1 MLRAERDLVVGRM
14 SWFARITGFPEGT
27 YAETQA
33 RLRVENGRLL
43 PEGGGPGHAVGELE
57 LVPLGALRDR
67 TRDVTVP
74 GRLTLGIVEGDV
86 RRMHIEPE
94 NAGAVFQVASQ
105 FNLLEMTGPTVTPEQ
120 GVTGYAHDHTQG
132 PACAIAAGAGT
143 IWRNYLVPVG
153 DQIGQTADR
162 QLDGLADLGAALA
175 RDIGVEAGS
184 LWRMRNGYA
193 LPDRGT
199 LARIEAHLAGLDE
212 AGRDRLRGLLR
223 VGLHRDVGVTEP
235 GAAPDTRVTQVYC
248 SALPVA
254 YSGIP
259 TAEWAGF
266 ASLILEA
273 AYEATVLSAVLNAAR
288 GGSRRLLLTRI
299 GGGAFG
305 NAEDWISAA
314 LLRALRIAE
323 GQGLD
328 ALMVSYGPASP
339 AIREVE
345 GEWGSQVAADH
356 PARRAVSDAPP
367 SGKVWVRVHRALSGF
382 AKTKACVPAAPPKP
396 LILAG
401 AAFSTEPEKADRWRE
416 TVKWAERNG
425 CSHLIEE
432 GNDD

>member
-1 MLRAERDLVVGRM
+1 M
-14 SWFARITGFPEGT
+14 SWFARITGFPESA

-33 RLRVENGRLL
+33 RLRVVDGRLI
-43 PEGGGPGHAVGELE
+43 PEGSGSAHALGELE
-57 LVPLGALRDR
+57 LVPLDALRAR
-67 TRDVTVP
+67 ARDVTVP

-94 NAGAVFQVASQ
+94 NVGAVFQVASQ
-105 FNLLEMTGPTVTPEQ
+105 FNFLEMTGPTVTPEH

-153 DQIGQTADR
+153 DRIGQTAER

-175 RDIGVEAGS
+175 RDMGVEEGS

-199 LARIEAHLAGLDE
+199 LARIEAHLAALDE

-223 VGLHRDVGVTEP
+223 VGLHQDVGVTEP
-235 GAAPDTRVTQVYC
+235 GAAPDTRVMQVYC

-259 TAEWAGF
+259 AAAWAGF
-266 ASLILEA
+266 ATLILEA

-305 NAEDWISAA
+305 NEEAWISTA
-314 LLRALRIAE
+314 LLRALRMVA
-323 GQGLD
+323 GQGLEV
-328 ALMVSYGPASP
+328 LMVSYGQPSA
-339 AIREVE
+339 AIRSVE
-345 GEWGSQVAADH
+345 
-356 PARRAVSDAPP
+356 
-367 SGKVWVRVHRALSGF
+367 
-382 AKTKACVPAAPPKP
+382 
-396 LILAG
+396 
-401 AAFSTEPEKADRWRE
+401 TEWRE
-416 TVKWAERNG
+416 QG
-425 CSHLIEE
+425 GII
-432 GNDD
+432 

>member
-1 MLRAERDLVVGRM
+1 MT
-14 SWFARITGFPEGT
+14 WFTRITGFPERS

-43 PEGGGPGHAVGELE
+43 SDGGGQGHAVGELE
-57 LVPLGALRDR
+57 LVSLNDLR
-67 TRDVTVP
+67 TRADDVNVP
-74 GRLTLGIVEGDV
+74 GHLRLGIVEGDV

-105 FNLLEMTGPTVTPEQ
+105 FNLLEMTGPTVTPEH

-143 IWRNYLVPVG
+143 IWRNYLIPVG
-153 DQIGQTADR
+153 EQVGQTAER
-162 QLDGLADLGAALA
+162 QLDVLADLGAALA
-175 RDIGVEAGS
+175 RDMGVEEGS

-193 LPDRGT
+193 LPERGS

-254 YSGIP
+254 YSGILA
-259 TAEWAGF
+259 AEWAGF
-266 ASLILEA
+266 ATLILEA
-273 AYEATVLSAVLNAAR
+273 AYEATVLSAVLSAAR

-305 NAEDWISAA
+305 NDEAWISAA
-314 LLRALRIAE
+314 ILRVLRIAE
-323 GQGLD
+323 GQGLEV
-328 ALMVSYGPASP
+328 LMVSYGAPS
-339 AIREVE
+339 
-345 GEWGSQVAADH
+345 AA
-356 PARRAVSDAPP
+356 
-367 SGKVWVRVHRALSGF
+367 
-382 AKTKACVPAAPPKP
+382 
-396 LILAG
+396 ILAVE
-401 AAFSTEPEKADRWRE
+401 AAWRA
-416 TVKWAERNG
+416 KGGRG
-425 CSHLIEE
+425 
-432 GNDD
+432 

>member
-1 MLRAERDLVVGRM
+1 MT
-14 SWFARITGFPEGT
+14 WFARITGFREGA

-33 RLRVENGRLL
+33 RLQVENNRLV
-43 PEGGGPGHAVGELE
+43 PDGGGSGYAVGELE
-57 LVPLGALRDR
+57 FVPLDALRAR
-67 TRDVTVP
+67 ARDVTVP
-74 GRLTLGIVEGDV
+74 GRFSLGIVEGDV

-105 FNLLEMTGPTVTPEQ
+105 FNLLEMTGPTVTPEH

-162 QLDGLADLGAALA
+162 QLDGLADLGEALA
-175 RDIGVEAGS
+175 RDMSLEEGS

-193 LPDRGT
+193 LPERGM

-212 AGRDRLRGLLR
+212 AGKDRLRGLLR

-235 GAAPDTRVTQVYC
+235 GAVPNTRVTQVYC

-259 TAEWAGF
+259 AAEWGEF

-273 AYEATVLSAVLNAAR
+273 AYEATLLAGLLNAAR
-288 GGSRRLLLTRI
+288 GASRRVLLTRI

-305 NAEDWISAA
+305 NEEGWISAA

-323 GQGLD
+323 GQGLKV
-328 ALMVSYGPASP
+328 LMVSYGPPSA
-339 AIREVE
+339 AIRSVE
-345 GEWGSQVAADH
+345 AMW
-356 PARRAVSDAPP
+356 RAQGGIA
-367 SGKVWVRVHRALSGF
+367 
-382 AKTKACVPAAPPKP
+382 
-396 LILAG
+396 
-401 AAFSTEPEKADRWRE
+401 
-416 TVKWAERNG
+416 
-425 CSHLIEE
+425 
-432 GNDD
+432 

>member
-1 MLRAERDLVVGRM
+1 MT
-14 SWFARITGFPEGT
+14 WFARITGFSEKAYG
-27 YAETQA
+27 ETQA
-33 RLRVENGRLL
+33 RLRVENGRLI

-57 LVPLGALRDR
+57 LVPLDALRAR
-67 TRDVTVP
+67 ARDVTVP

-105 FNLLEMTGPTVTPEQ
+105 FNLLEMTGPSVTPEH

-153 DQIGQTADR
+153 DRIGQTADR
-162 QLDGLADLGAALA
+162 QLDGLAGLGAALA
-175 RDIGVEAGS
+175 GDMGVEAGS

-193 LPDRGT
+193 LPERGT
-199 LARIEAHLAGLDE
+199 LAQIETHLAGLDE

-254 YSGIP
+254 YSRIP
-259 TAEWAGF
+259 AADWAGF
-266 ASLILEA
+266 AALILEA

-323 GQGLD
+323 GQGLEV
-328 ALMVSYGPASP
+328 LMVSYGRPSA
-339 AIREVE
+339 AIRSVE
-345 GEWGSQVAADH
+345 AEW
-356 PARRAVSDAPP
+356 RAQGGIA
-367 SGKVWVRVHRALSGF
+367 
-382 AKTKACVPAAPPKP
+382 
-396 LILAG
+396 
-401 AAFSTEPEKADRWRE
+401 
-416 TVKWAERNG
+416 
-425 CSHLIEE
+425 
-432 GNDD
+432 